1 MNETAEKSALSWLPN
16 TDEKVVKKMFQYKL
30 DRSYI
35 RPTPLDIFAQQAIVI
50 SKRSTCLFYE
60 VGAVIF
66 CNDILLSS
74 GYNGAARGDVD
85 PRIEGCAR
93 IVDGK
98 IEEGKGLCRGSHAE
112 LNAIGNLSAGTMSL
126 HGLHMM
132 VTLHPCNGCA
142 KQIINKGIKKVYYIW
157 EYGREESVSDYLKRL
172 GVEVIQYSSTFLKHW
187 IERNGYDPVGL
198 RHHEP

>member
-1 MNETAEKSALSWLPN
+1 MGTSTEKQVLSWLPD
-16 TDEKVVKKMFQYKL
+16 TEEKVVKRMFQYKL
-30 DRSYI
+30 DRSYV
-35 RPTPLDIFAQQAIVI
+35 RPIPLDIFAQQAIVV

-60 VGAVIF
+60 VGALIF
-66 CNDILLSS
+66 HNDIVLSS

-85 PRIEGCAR
+85 PRMEGCAR

-126 HGLHMM
+126 QNLQMM
-132 VTLHPCNGCA
+132 ITLHPCNGCA
-142 KQIINKGIKKVYYIW
+142 KQIVNKGIKKVYYIW
-157 EYGREESVSDYLKRL
+157 EYGREESVSEYLKRL
-172 GVEVIQYSSTFLKHW
+172 NVEVVQYNSTFLKHW
-187 IERNGYDPVGL
+187 IDRNGYDPVGL